1 MAVPP
6 DRVPEHPRAMVR
18 RAAFTLIELLVVV
31 AIIGLLVALLLP
43 AVQASREASR
53 RVQCVNNLKQL
64 GIALANY
71 ERSIQTLP
79 PGYISDFFGL
89 SQIEI
94 DVPTRLTLG
103 NDIGPGWGW
112 GSMLLPQLEQ
122 SPLYSSINFDVGI
135 ELLQNSTARLTLL
148 SSFLCPSDGM
158 TRPWTAVTRDLS

>member
-1 MAVPP
+1 MIIIEGCRVADSSRQSTVMAVPP
-6 DRVPEHPRAMVR
+6 DRLPQHPRATVR

-79 PGYISDFFGL
+79 PGY
-89 SQIEI
+89 
-94 DVPTRLTLG
+94 
-103 NDIGPGWGW
+103 
-112 GSMLLPQLEQ
+112 
-122 SPLYSSINFDVGI
+122 
-135 ELLQNSTARLTLL
+135 
-148 SSFLCPSDGM
+148 
-158 TRPWTAVTRDLS
+158 